1 MKLYIFLD
9 IKFEG
14 ISEVSGNGRLDTFQ
28 CNNAARLEYEI
39 GKERSSNH

>member
-14 ISEVSGNGRLDTFQ
+14 ISEVCSNGSLGTFQ
-28 CNNAARLEYEI
+28 CNNAAMEYETR
-39 GKERSSNH
+39 KE

>member
-14 ISEVSGNGRLDTFQ
+14 ISEVCNNGSLVTFQ

-39 GKERSSNH
+39 RRE